1 MLELY
6 RTALRLRRELPALGD
21 GRLRWLSD
29 PTSDILAFARE
40 PEFACAVNVGP
51 TPVELPDH
59 SRVLLTS
66 LPLAD
71 GLLPT
76 DTAAWLAT

>member
-29 PTSDILAFARE
+29 PTSDVIAFARE
-40 PEFACAVNVGP
+40 PEFACAVNLGA

-59 SRVLLTS
+59 SRLLLS
-66 LPLAD
+66 SVPLVD

-76 DTAAWLAT
+76 DTTAWLAT